1 MIKILD
7 DTKDLSQISL
17 NDNGLGKLE
26 IISGTD
32 TEELN
37 GIYEAEFTCLMTEKY
52 FDQLHV
58 EGLVALPT
66 EKGEQIFRIYYI
78 SKPLNKFVTVKC
90 RHDTYDLTKTIVQP
104 FEATGAAAAVAGIM
118 ANVMTAT
125 PFTITT
131 DISNSTS
138 VFQLTQ
144 PRAFRQ
150 ILGGYQGSFLD
161 VFRGEYEW
169 DNLEVKMLARRGAD
183 RGVRIAYR
191 KNLTGCKMELDS
203 SAVYTS
209 VMAFV
214 NIDNNVV
221 YGNVYHKITA
231 TYPKVLILDASN
243 DYSIDNIP
251 TAADLTTYAQ
261 NYATNNDIENPKLT
275 ASIEFVPLWQ
285 TDEYKEVAP
294 LERVS
299 LGDTVHADV
308 SEMGMTATARVIKTV
323 WNLNTQR
330 YDSLILGSVKSSLAS
345 IIQSTVQT
353 ARDEA
358 EKATSVVS
366 GQMNEIASLIINGLG
381 LHRTLVPTAD
391 GGYKVYLHNHAT
403 LADSDVQYYMSANGI
418 MVSTDYGQTWNAGFD
433 AEGNAVLNSL
443 ATITLKALEIYGSRI
458 VFGDPDNKYI
468 VADEYQKDGE
478 DVGISFDGSGYVRF
492 KPAETF
498 DVINTDGN
506 LAEYNIFRMRKEGS
520 GNGKGAEFEGKTTG
534 AEITFENYDSTYFN
548 KMNDMWMVS
557 NYDGSKS
564 NRVSLS
570 NYDSYSLKLANEI
583 SLNSQFNKNNANMF
597 LNNIALRNYTREG
610 DTSNVLIMSSPSMLD
625 SNVTSK
631 TYLANYQNSLLTSSL
646 LLSAEV
652 RSGGNYNMAE
662 MDAWG
667 EISGERYLGG
677 DMSIKAS
684 ATSNGT
690 IISHYEPT
698 TSAYNEK
705 ARFSIGYNSE
715 DISGSRDHRSKAFIA
730 ATYFT
735 VADQN
740 RWFNVNSRDG
750 YDYESENLIPF
761 LIQSGYYIN
770 ANSDD
775 SFVNG
780 DNLNNF
786 YHVGYYMCK
795 SNAKAAT
802 LHDCPTKLSFTMHV
816 WDPTGGLKTEGYA
829 YRIQEV
835 TDYQGNTYRRWGE
848 YIGSAWNWS
857 TWKCLTTSDT
867 FSKVSGTS
875 AEVNIPSGNGGH
887 ATVPCTIPSGYK
899 ALAIS
904 NISSNGALIMT
915 YSGDDVFGRTGRT
928 NVGVWYLNQTGGAVS
943 NISFSVN
950 LLCVRI

>member
-7 DTKDLSQISL
+7 DTIDLSQISL
-17 NDNGLGKLE
+17 IDNGLGKLE

-52 FDQLHV
+52 FDLLHV

-78 SKPLNKFVTVKC
+78 SKPLNKVVTVKC

-104 FEATGAAAAVAGIM
+104 FEATGSAAAVAGIM
-118 ANVMTAT
+118 NNVMTAT

-131 DISNSTS
+131 DIANSTS

-209 VMAFV
+209 VMAYV

-261 NYATNNDIENPKLT
+261 NYATNNDIESPKLT

-403 LADSDVQYYMSANGI
+403 LAESDVQYYMSAGGI

-458 VFGDPDNKYI
+458 VFGDIDNKYI
-468 VADEYQKDGE
+468 IADEYQLNGE

-492 KPAETF
+492 QPQETF
-498 DVINTDGN
+498 EIKNNNSDSSDYYNRLAMEKVGGSASGTATGPHINLVNKETDFTRAN
-506 LAEYNIFRMRKEGS
+506 NI
-520 GNGKGAEFEGKTTG
+520 
-534 AEITFENYDSTYFN
+534 
-548 KMNDMWMVS
+548 WMVS
-557 NYDGSKS
+557 G
-564 NRVSLS
+564 
-570 NYDSYSLKLANEI
+570 YSG
-583 SLNSQFNKNNANMF
+583 Q
-597 LNNIALRNYTREG
+597 
-610 DTSNVLIMSSPSMLD
+610 NVLGL
-625 SNVTSK
+625 
-631 TYLANYQNSLLTSSL
+631 YNYKQGVVQNNNYMLTSSTQNRINIENKNL
-646 LLSAEV
+646 TTPANTANIMTMTGNSSQNMTRFLNYWPSMNRASNGLTLVANDTTSSLTLNNNQLFADYEMAGTSISMSSNSSTGVNRISMSADETNSTTVKAHVECSNENDGQVRLITYGTGNISALSANGAFNIATKTVLRNGSDVDWVFTYTTASYSFGSNGSVVKAV
-652 RSGGNYNMAE
+652 RRGGFVTLYCQINTQDLGTMSTWQQKTICTLGDQFKPTMNSSLLFPVVHDSNQNSGGCIIVYNY
-662 MDAWG
+662 
-667 EISGERYLGG
+667 
-677 DMSIKAS
+677 
-684 ATSNGT
+684 GT
-690 IISHYEPT
+690 
-698 TSAYNEK
+698 
-705 ARFSIGYNSE
+705 
-715 DISGSRDHRSKAFIA
+715 
-730 ATYFT
+730 
-735 VADQN
+735 V
-740 RWFNVNSRDG
+740 
-750 YDYESENLIPF
+750 
-761 LIQSGYYIN
+761 
-770 ANSDD
+770 
-775 SFVNG
+775 
-780 DNLNNF
+780 
-786 YHVGYYMCK
+786 
-795 SNAKAAT
+795 
-802 LHDCPTKLSFTMHV
+802 
-816 WDPTGGLKTEGYA
+816 
-829 YRIQEV
+829 
-835 TDYQGNTYRRWGE
+835 
-848 YIGSAWNWS
+848 
-857 TWKCLTTSDT
+857 
-867 FSKVSGTS
+867 
-875 AEVNIPSGNGGH
+875 
-887 ATVPCTIPSGYK
+887 
-899 ALAIS
+899 
-904 NISSNGALIMT
+904 T
-915 YSGDDVFGRTGRT
+915 YSTRGYTLPGISTS
-928 NVGVWYLNQTGGAVS
+928 VWVYATCTYV
-943 NISFSVN
+943 I
-950 LLCVRI
+950 

>member
-52 FDQLHV
+52 FDLLHV

-78 SKPLNKFVTVKC
+78 SKPLNKVVTVKC

-243 DYSIDNIP
+243 DFSIDNIP

-261 NYATNNDIENPKLT
+261 TYATNNDIESPKLT

-458 VFGDPDNKYI
+458 VFGDIDNKYI
-468 VADEYQKDGE
+468 IADEYQMNGE

-492 KPAETF
+492 QPQETF
-498 DVINTDGN
+498 EVKNTDGQY
-506 LAEYNIFRMRKEGS
+506 AEYNRMIMRKEGTNTGS
-520 GNGKGAEFEGKTTG
+520 EISFENWDKTFFNLTNDMHMVANWNGQYSNRFRLR
-534 AEITFENYDSTYFN
+534 NYDSKN
-548 KMNDMWMVS
+548 HSDE
-557 NYDGSKS
+557 
-564 NRVSLS
+564 
-570 NYDSYSLKLANEI
+570 LANVIEMT
-583 SLNSQFNKNNANMF
+583 SSYGSTEKNNVYIANYQDN
-597 LNNIALRNYTREG
+597 LLTGSLTLSANATTTQEYNL
-610 DTSNVLIMSSPSMLD
+610 SMLD
-625 SNVTSK
+625 VWGVI
-631 TYLANYQNSLLTSSL
+631 NSQ
-646 LLSAEV
+646 
-652 RSGGNYNMAE
+652 
-662 MDAWG
+662 
-667 EISGERYLGG
+667 RYLGSQIRQSA
-677 DMSIKAS
+677 DDHADQTSIIQYDIDANNW
-684 ATSNGT
+684 A
-690 IISHYEPT
+690 
-698 TSAYNEK
+698 EK
-705 ARFSIGYNSE
+705 TRLDIGYDNTR
-715 DISGSRDHRSKAFIA
+715 ISGQQDGRSYITAKA
-730 ATYFT
+730 T
-735 VADQN
+735 VIDVMNLNYISDTTHDN
-740 RWFNVNSRDG
+740 RSFNLV
-750 YDYESENLIPF
+750 PF

-786 YHVGYYMCK
+786 YHVGYYYCR
-795 SNAKAAT
+795 SNSKAAT
-802 LHDCPTKLSFTMHV
+802 LINCPTNLNFTMHV
-816 WDPTGGLKTEGYA
+816 WDAVGEMKTTGA
-829 YRIQEV
+829 YRIQEI
-835 TDYQGNTYRRWGE
+835 TDYHGSAYRRWGE
-848 YIGSAWNWS
+848 YIGTAWNWR

-875 AEVNIPSGNGGH
+875 ATVNIPSGNGGY
-887 ATVPCTIPSGYK
+887 ATVPCTIPRGYK

-904 NISSNGALIMT
+904 NIASNGALIMT
-915 YSGDDVFGRTGRT
+915 YSGDDVFGRTGST
-928 NVGVWYLNQTGGAVS
+928 NVGVWYFNQTGGAVS

>member
-37 GIYEAEFTCLMTEKY
+37 GIYEAEFSCLMTEKY
-52 FDQLHV
+52 FDLLHV

-78 SKPLNKFVTVKC
+78 SKPLNKVVTVKC
-90 RHDTYDLTKTIVQP
+90 RHITYDLTKTIVQP
-104 FEATGAAAAVAGIM
+104 FEATGSAAAVAGILS
-118 ANVMTAT
+118 NVMTAT

-131 DISNSTS
+131 DIANSTS

-243 DYSIDNIP
+243 DFSIDNIP

-261 NYATNNDIENPKLT
+261 TYATNNDIESPKLT

-403 LADSDVQYYMSANGI
+403 LADSDVQYYMSAGGI

-458 VFGDPDNKYI
+458 VFGDIDNKYI
-468 VADEYQKDGE
+468 IADEYQLNGE

-492 KPAETF
+492 RPQEHFEVRNNNTA
-498 DVINTDGN
+498 NTDFYN
-506 LAEYNIFRMRKEGS
+506 YLAMRK
-520 GNGKGAEFEGKTTG
+520 TG
-534 AEITFENYDSTYFN
+534 ITPTANTGPDITMINKNDDLKRANDFYMCGNYDA
-548 KMNDMWMVS
+548 NDG
-557 NYDGSKS
+557 NYA
-564 NRVSLS
+564 SLS
-570 NYDSYSLKLANEI
+570 NYIGDTEKLANKVGLQ
-583 SLNSQFNKNNANMF
+583 SSVSNSNQT
-597 LNNIALRNYTREG
+597 NNIAIVNYDPSANG
-610 DTSNVLIMSSPSMLD
+610 NISNRLD
-625 SNVTSK
+625 I
-631 TYLANYQNSLLTSSL
+631 L
-646 LLSAEV
+646 
-652 RSGGNYNMAE
+652 SGGAWNYVRMSNYKNNILASRLE
-662 MDAWG
+662 LSNTQAN
-667 EISGERYLGG
+667 ISIRDSSGNTSAQLGLTCDPDGTNASMVFYVNRVVSFDSGG
-677 DMSIKAS
+677 DYDSRSIL
-684 ATSNGT
+684 THLFHWYG
-690 IISHYEPT
+690 YEIVV
-698 TSAYNEK
+698 EK
-705 ARFSIGYNSE
+705 
-715 DISGSRDHRSKAFIA
+715 
-730 ATYFT
+730 
-735 VADQN
+735 
-740 RWFNVNSRDG
+740 
-750 YDYESENLIPF
+750 
-761 LIQSGYYIN
+761 
-770 ANSDD
+770 
-775 SFVNG
+775 
-780 DNLNNF
+780 NLNNYTKCGF
-786 YHVGYYMCK
+786 YYARNNGEAGTMTN
-795 SNAKAAT
+795 S
-802 LHDCPTKLSFTMHV
+802 PTKKAFTLRV
-816 WDPTGGLKTEGYA
+816 YDATGEGSTTSPA
-829 YRIQEV
+829 YRIQEITTYEGEKWIRRGV
-835 TDYQGNTYRRWGE
+835 YNGSYWSWRGWQEYGWTVIPSSSNLNAVTYTQCGTYVCQNNADAQTLTNSPTQLGFTMKVFDALGGAQSTGWAYRLQDITDYQGNSYRRYGE
-848 YIGSAWNWS
+848 TNGTTTWTWS
-857 TWKCLTTSDT
+857 TWNKY
-867 FSKVSGTS
+867 V
-875 AEVNIPSGNGGH
+875 
-887 ATVPCTIPSGYK
+887 
-899 ALAIS
+899 
-904 NISSNGALIMT
+904 
-915 YSGDDVFGRTGRT
+915 
-928 NVGVWYLNQTGGAVS
+928 
-943 NISFSVN
+943 
-950 LLCVRI
+950 

>member
-78 SKPLNKFVTVKC
+78 SKPLNKVVTVKC
-90 RHDTYDLTKTIVQP
+90 RHITYDLTKTIVQP
-104 FEATGAAAAVAGIM
+104 FEATGSAAAVAGIM

-131 DISNSTS
+131 DIANSSS

-243 DYSIDNIP
+243 DFSIDNIP
-251 TAADLTTYAQ
+251 TASDLTTYSQ
-261 NYATNNDIENPKLT
+261 NYATNNDIESPKLT

-403 LADSDVQYYMSANGI
+403 LADSDVQYYMSAGGI

-458 VFGDPDNKYI
+458 VFGDIDNKYI
-468 VADEYQKDGE
+468 IADEYQLNGE

-492 KPAETF
+492 QPQETF
-498 DVINTDGN
+498 EVKNTDGQY
-506 LAEYNIFRMRKEGS
+506 AEYNRMIMRKEGTNTGS
-520 GNGKGAEFEGKTTG
+520 EISFENWDKTFFNLTNDMHMVANWNGQYSNRFRLR
-534 AEITFENYDSTYFN
+534 NYDSKN
-548 KMNDMWMVS
+548 HSDE
-557 NYDGSKS
+557 
-564 NRVSLS
+564 
-570 NYDSYSLKLANEI
+570 LANVIEMT
-583 SLNSQFNKNNANMF
+583 SSYGSTEKNNVYIANYQDN
-597 LNNIALRNYTREG
+597 LLTGSLTLSANATTTQEYNL
-610 DTSNVLIMSSPSMLD
+610 SMLD
-625 SNVTSK
+625 V
-631 TYLANYQNSLLTSSL
+631 
-646 LLSAEV
+646 
-652 RSGGNYNMAE
+652 
-662 MDAWG
+662 WG
-667 EISGERYLGG
+667 VINTERYLGSQIRQAADDHADQTSIIQYDIDTNNLTEKTRVDIG
-677 DMSIKAS
+677 YDNTRISGQQDDRSYIDIKATMLDVMNLNYLS
-684 ATSNGT
+684 D
-690 IISHYEPT
+690 T
-698 TSAYNEK
+698 THDN
-705 ARFSIGYNSE
+705 
-715 DISGSRDHRSKAFIA
+715 RSL
-730 ATYFT
+730 
-735 VADQN
+735 
-740 RWFNVNSRDG
+740 
-750 YDYESENLIPF
+750 NLVPF
-761 LIQSGYYIN
+761 LIQSGYYTSN

-786 YHVGYYMCK
+786 SRVGYYMCK

-802 LHDCPTKLSFTMHV
+802 LTNCPTSSAFTLRV
-816 WDPTGGLKTEGYA
+816 FDPTGDLKTSGWA
-829 YRIQEV
+829 YRIQEI
-835 TDYQGNTYRRWGE
+835 TT
-848 YIGSAWNWS
+848 YIGDKYYRSGTMNNTTAWTWSAWHHTVGDSGLLNLA
-857 TWKCLTTSDT
+857 TKNGATGTITYEWKNGFAYVSFENLIPNTTSAI
-867 FSKVSGTS
+867 V
-875 AEVNIPSGNGGH
+875 V
-887 ATVPCTIPSGYK
+887 ATLPSGYRP
-899 ALAIS
+899 AYNVQPYLRRLGNGIAQCWIS
-904 NISSNGALIMT
+904 TNGDIHIAT
-915 YSGDDVFGRTGRT
+915 TEATVNHAGF
-928 NVGVWYLNQTGGAVS
+928 AVYPC
-943 NISFSVN
+943 N
-950 LLCVRI
+950 

>member
-7 DTKDLSQISL
+7 DTIDLSQISL

-37 GIYEAEFTCLMTEKY
+37 GQYEAEFTCLMTEKY
-52 FDQLHV
+52 FDLLHV

-78 SKPLNKFVTVKC
+78 SKPLNKVVTVKC
-90 RHDTYDLTKTIVQP
+90 RHITYDLTKTIVQP
-104 FEATGAAAAVAGIM
+104 FEATGSAAAVAGIM

-261 NYATNNDIENPKLT
+261 NYATNNDIESPKLT

-458 VFGDPDNKYI
+458 VFGDIDNKYI
-468 VADEYQKDGE
+468 IADEYQMNGE

-492 KPAETF
+492 KPQETF
-498 DVINTDGN
+498 QVSNRN
-506 LAEYNIFRMRKEGS
+506 AEDTNNYNFFAMRKAGS
-520 GNGKGAEFEGKTTG
+520 SSGGSTTG
-534 AEITFENYDSTYFN
+534 PDVTFINYNEDHTSANNF
-548 KMNDMWMVS
+548 WMVS
-557 NYDGSKS
+557 NNDTRGTNRASLYNYDGPTGYTANAFSLQATHS
-564 NRVSLS
+564 NTAALNV
-570 NYDSYSLKLANEI
+570 NE
-583 SLNSQFNKNNANMF
+583 
-597 LNNIALRNYTREG
+597 IALRNYSRLVSGRIVNEIQMKSET
-610 DTSNVLIMSSPSMLD
+610 DTSNSQLYIR
-625 SNVTSK
+625 
-631 TYLANYQNSLLTSSL
+631 NYQEGKPTSYV
-646 LLSAEV
+646 LLSAQGTE
-652 RSGGNYNMAE
+652 STAKSNS
-662 MDAWG
+662 
-667 EISGERYLGG
+667 ISLNALSYVDGSARFPAIIDLH
-677 DMSIKAS
+677 AS
-684 ATSNGT
+684 QTNGT
-690 IISHYEPT
+690 INLLVRDPQSSTINND
-698 TSAYNEK
+698 A
-705 ARFSIGYNSE
+705 ARFDMYGSADGGSVRVTSDSFVAAKKVVSGYNYTS
-715 DISGSRDHRSKAFIA
+715 
-730 ATYFT
+730 Y
-735 VADQN
+735 
-740 RWFNVNSRDG
+740 
-750 YDYESENLIPF
+750 NLMKF
-761 LIQSGYYIN
+761 LIQSGYYDLLDDT
-770 ANSDD
+770 DD
-775 SFVNG
+775 SFHENM
-780 DNLNNF
+780 NLSS
-786 YHVGYYMCK
+786 YPYYLVGYFHCA
-795 SNAKAAT
+795 SSAKAAT
-802 LHDCPTKLSFTMHV
+802 LHDCPTKYAFTMHTY
-816 WDPTGGLKTEGYA
+816 DATGMLKTSGYA

-835 TDYQGNTYRRWGE
+835 VDVFGGTWRRYGSMENTSSWTW
-848 YIGSAWNWS
+848 SAWVQIAGDTGLLTLS
-857 TWKCLTTSDT
+857 TKNGATGTINYEKKNGWVYVSFEALIPNTTSAI
-867 FSKVSGTS
+867 V
-875 AEVNIPSGNGGH
+875 V
-887 ATVPCTIPSGYK
+887 ATLPSGYRP
-899 ALAIS
+899 AYNVQPYLRRVG
-904 NISSNGALIMT
+904 NGIAQCWI
-915 YSGDDVFGRTGRT
+915 
-928 NVGVWYLNQTGGAVS
+928 
-943 NISFSVN
+943 SVN
-950 LLCVRI
+950 GDIHVATTEATVNHAGFAVYPCN

>member
-52 FDQLHV
+52 FDLLHV

-66 EKGEQIFRIYYI
+66 EEGEQIFRIYYI
-78 SKPLNKFVTVKC
+78 SKPLNKVVTVKC
-90 RHDTYDLTKTIVQP
+90 RHITYDLTKTIVQP
-104 FEATGAAAAVAGIM
+104 FEATGSAAAVAGIM

-131 DISNSTS
+131 DIANSTS

-243 DYSIDNIP
+243 DFSIDNIP
-251 TAADLTTYAQ
+251 TTADLTTYAQ
-261 NYATNNDIENPKLT
+261 NYATNNDIESPKLT

-353 ARDEA
+353 AKDEA

-458 VFGDPDNKYI
+458 VFGDIDNKYI
-468 VADEYQKDGE
+468 IADEYQINDE

-492 KPAETF
+492 QPQESFFVFNKNAENTNSYNTF
-498 DVINTDGN
+498 
-506 LAEYNIFRMRKEGS
+506 AMRKEEGTMGPVIEFKNNRS
-520 GNGKGAEFEGKTTG
+520 DYRTANNFVMRAESDANGTDSMQLW
-534 AEITFENYDSTYFN
+534 NYESSQGY
-548 KMNDMWMVS
+548 
-557 NYDGSKS
+557 
-564 NRVSLS
+564 
-570 NYDSYSLKLANEI
+570 LANRI
-583 SLNSQFNKNNANMF
+583 DLRATQSDTASLNVNEIDLFNYSRTNFMNKCNSIQMSSDYGTINSS
-597 LNNIALRNYTREG
+597 LDLRNYQDNKTTSRIFMSAQGSGTEKINTILLNTYYNDENANTSETG
-610 DTSNVLIMSSPSMLD
+610 LLSMDSNSTSTYVGLQARLPSSTLNDRGARIGLHADTSMYPDGWLDFHSQFMDVMGVADSSR
-625 SNVTSK
+625 
-631 TYLANYQNSLLTSSL
+631 NYQ
-646 LLSAEV
+646 
-652 RSGGNYNMAE
+652 
-662 MDAWG
+662 
-667 EISGERYLGG
+667 
-677 DMSIKAS
+677 
-684 ATSNGT
+684 
-690 IISHYEPT
+690 
-698 TSAYNEK
+698 
-705 ARFSIGYNSE
+705 
-715 DISGSRDHRSKAFIA
+715 SK
-730 ATYFT
+730 
-735 VADQN
+735 
-740 RWFNVNSRDG
+740 
-750 YDYESENLIPF
+750 NLVPF
-761 LIQSGYYIN
+761 LIQSGYGEN
-770 ANSDD
+770 AGSDD
-775 SFVNG
+775 SFPTSPVTL
-780 DNLNNF
+780 DV
-786 YHVGYYMCK
+786 YTDVGYYNCK
-795 SNAKAAT
+795 SNSKAAA
-802 LHDCPTKLSFTMHV
+802 LYNCPTSSAFTMRV
-816 WDPTGGLKTEGYA
+816 WDPTGDFKTSGWA
-829 YRIQEV
+829 YRVQEITTYNNDKFYRTGAMNNTANWTWSAWRRTQTTTSYTYTFGSNGSVVIALRSGTTV
-835 TDYQGNTYRRWGE
+835 TLICQINTTDLGSMSAWQTKTICTLNEVYRHGHGGAMLFPVVHDSAQNTGGTIVVYNTGVVQFQTRGNTLPVV
-848 YIGSAWNWS
+848 STTAW
-857 TWKCLTTSDT
+857 
-867 FSKVSGTS
+867 
-875 AEVNIPSGNGGH
+875 VN
-887 ATVPCTIPSGYK
+887 ATCTY
-899 ALAIS
+899 A
-904 NISSNGALIMT
+904 
-915 YSGDDVFGRTGRT
+915 
-928 NVGVWYLNQTGGAVS
+928 VW
-943 NISFSVN
+943 
-950 LLCVRI
+950 

>member
-7 DTKDLSQISL
+7 DTIDLSQISL
-17 NDNGLGKLE
+17 SDNGLGKLE

-37 GIYEAEFTCLMTEKY
+37 GLYEAEFTCLMTEKY

-78 SKPLNKFVTVKC
+78 SKPLNKVVTVKC
-90 RHDTYDLTKTIVQP
+90 RHITYDLTKTIVQP
-104 FEATGAAAAVAGIM
+104 FEATGSAAAVAGILS
-118 ANVMTAT
+118 NVMTAT

-131 DISNSTS
+131 DIANSTS

-169 DNLEVKMLARRGAD
+169 DNLEVKMLSSRGAD

-261 NYATNNDIENPKLT
+261 NYATNNDIESPKLT

-468 VADEYQKDGE
+468 VADEYQLNGE

-492 KPAETF
+492 QPQESFEVTNYGGPYA
-498 DVINTDGN
+498 I
-506 LAEYNIFRMRKEGS
+506 YNKLYMHKEGTNRGS
-520 GNGKGAEFEGKTTG
+520 EFVMENYDKIYFNKTNEMYMY
-534 AEITFENYDSTYFN
+534 ANWNNQNYNELVLRNYDSTN
-548 KMNDMWMVS
+548 HSDSDIANSIIMTS
-557 NYDGSKS
+557 SGSESYQKS
-564 NRVSLS
+564 QLYLS
-570 NYDSYSLKLANEI
+570 NYQDN
-583 SLNSQFNKNNANMF
+583 
-597 LNNIALRNYTREG
+597 
-610 DTSNVLIMSSPSMLD
+610 
-625 SNVTSK
+625 
-631 TYLANYQNSLLTSSL
+631 LLTGSL
-646 LLSAEV
+646 ILSAANN
-652 RSGGNYNMAE
+652 GDYNLSQ
-662 MDAWG
+662 MDVWG
-667 EISGERYLGG
+667 VKNGEKYLGSELG
-677 DMSIKAS
+677 QRAS
-684 ATSNGT
+684 SVGNST
-690 IISHYEPT
+690 IISQYDPENNLT
-698 TSAYNEK
+698 EK

-715 DISGSRDHRSKAFIA
+715 DIVGYQDHRSRALVA

-735 VADQN
+735 AADQN
-740 RWFNVNSRDG
+740 RWFNVSLRDG
-750 YDYESENLIPF
+750 YDYESANLIPF
-761 LIQSGYYIN
+761 LIQSGYYDTSSEEGGISYGSDL
-770 ANSDD
+770 NS
-775 SFVNG
+775 
-780 DNLNNF
+780 F
-786 YHVGYYMCK
+786 YHVGYYNCLTGNTA
-795 SNAKAAT
+795 SHLLNSPTTNPFT
-802 LHDCPTKLSFTMHV
+802 LHV
-816 WDPTGGLKTEGYA
+816 WDATGRLATSGSGQA

-835 TDYQGNTYRRWGE
+835 TNNEGYQWRRRG
-848 YIGSAWNWS
+848 YHNGSAWSWNSWTQIAGDTGLKTLS
-857 TWKCLTTSDT
+857 TKNGATGTITYEKKNGWAYVSFENVIPNTTSA
-867 FSKVSGTS
+867 V
-875 AEVNIPSGNGGH
+875 VV
-887 ATVPCTIPSGYK
+887 ATLPSGYTPSYNVQPYLRRLGNGV
-899 ALAIS
+899 AQCWIS
-904 NISSNGALIMT
+904 TNGDIHVAT
-915 YSGDDVFGRTGRT
+915 SEGTVNHAGF
-928 NVGVWYLNQTGGAVS
+928 AVYP
-943 NISFSVN
+943 
-950 LLCVRI
+950 CD

>member
-7 DTKDLSQISL
+7 DTIDLSQISL

-78 SKPLNKFVTVKC
+78 SKPLNKVVTVKC
-90 RHDTYDLTKTIVQP
+90 RHITYDLTKTIVQP
-104 FEATGAAAAVAGIM
+104 FEATGSAAAVAGILS
-118 ANVMTAT
+118 NVMTAT

-209 VMAFV
+209 VMAYV

-261 NYATNNDIENPKLT
+261 NYATNNDIESPKLT

-443 ATITLKALEIYGSRI
+443 ATITLKALEIYGSKI
-458 VFGDPDNKYI
+458 VFGDIDNKYI
-468 VADEYQKDGE
+468 IADEYQKDGE

-492 KPAETF
+492 QPHENFEVVNLSTGDNVLNQF
-498 DVINTDGN
+498 DMVSED
-506 LAEYNIFRMRKEGS
+506 E
-520 GNGKGAEFEGKTTG
+520 NGLPS
-534 AEITFENYDSTYFN
+534 IQLVNYDTDQTKANEIILHSTGETATTKGTKKLDINNYLKGYSDIIGNSLSFMNLYSYPNVMYDKPNIWSHTSISNRFADNYPAASVDVGSTYLI
-548 KMNDMWMVS
+548 DGDTVV
-557 NYDGSKS
+557 DGSPS
-564 NRVSLS
+564 IRLSVNQHILNSENNEIGDAVSVSLS
-570 NYDSYSLKLANEI
+570 SSEVSDFNDITLQVRGREGGQATASIIIHDNYETTKLLQYKGISMMGQKVLYSRDGKFSWATYDDPTGYKEI
-583 SLNSQFNKNNANMF
+583 GKELDWLGTIPYRPSTSLNT
-597 LNNIALRNYTREG
+597 YTACGISYIE
-610 DTSNVLIMSSPSMLD
+610 SNSWASTMLD
-625 SNVTSK
+625 SPT
-631 TYLANYQNSLLTSSL
+631 Q
-646 LLSAEV
+646 SA
-652 RSGGNYNMAE
+652 
-662 MDAWG
+662 
-667 EISGERYLGG
+667 
-677 DMSIKAS
+677 
-684 ATSNGT
+684 
-690 IISHYEPT
+690 
-698 TSAYNEK
+698 
-705 ARFSIGYNSE
+705 
-715 DISGSRDHRSKAFIA
+715 
-730 ATYFT
+730 FT
-735 VADQN
+735 L
-740 RWFNVNSRDG
+740 R
-750 YDYESENLIPF
+750 
-761 LIQSGYYIN
+761 
-770 ANSDD
+770 
-775 SFVNG
+775 
-780 DNLNNF
+780 
-786 YHVGYYMCK
+786 
-795 SNAKAAT
+795 
-802 LHDCPTKLSFTMHV
+802 V
-816 WDPTGGLKTEGYA
+816 WDPTGEGKSSGWA
-829 YRIQEV
+829 YRIQEI
-835 TDYQGNTYRRWGE
+835 TTYDGNKFYRTGSTGGGDTWTW
-848 YIGSAWNWS
+848 SAWRR
-857 TWKCLTTSDT
+857 TQTTTSYTYT
-867 FSKVSGTS
+867 FGSHSSVVALRSGTTVTLICQINTVDLGSMS
-875 AEVNIPSGNGGH
+875 AWQTKNICTLNEVYRHGH
-887 ATVPCTIPSGYK
+887 
-899 ALAIS
+899 
-904 NISSNGALIMT
+904 
-915 YSGDDVFGRTGRT
+915 
-928 NVGVWYLNQTGGAVS
+928 GGAMLFPVIHDSTMNSGGAIAVYNSGWVQFQTRAGSLPGVS
-943 NISFSVN
+943 STAWVN
-950 LLCVRI
+950 ATCTYAVW

>member
-78 SKPLNKFVTVKC
+78 SKPLNKVVTVKC
-90 RHDTYDLTKTIVQP
+90 RHITYDLTKTIVQP
-104 FEATGAAAAVAGIM
+104 FEATGSAAAVAGILS
-118 ANVMTAT
+118 NVMTAT

-131 DISNSTS
+131 DIANSSS

-161 VFRGEYEW
+161 VFRGEYNW
-169 DNLEVKMLARRGAD
+169 NNLTVEMLARRGAD

-261 NYATNNDIENPKLT
+261 NYATNNDIESPKLT

-403 LADSDVQYYMSANGI
+403 LADSDVQYYMSAGGI

-458 VFGDPDNKYI
+458 VFGDIDNKYI
-468 VADEYQKDGE
+468 IADEYQMNGE

-492 KPAETF
+492 QPQETF
-498 DVINTDGN
+498 EVKNTDGQY
-506 LAEYNIFRMRKEGS
+506 AEYNRMIMRKEGTNTGS
-520 GNGKGAEFEGKTTG
+520 EISFENWDKTFFNKTNDMHMVANWNGQYSNRFRLR
-534 AEITFENYDSTYFN
+534 NYDSAN
-548 KMNDMWMVS
+548 HSDE
-557 NYDGSKS
+557 
-564 NRVSLS
+564 
-570 NYDSYSLKLANEI
+570 LANVIEMT
-583 SLNSQFNKNNANMF
+583 SSYGSTEKNNVYIANYQDN
-597 LNNIALRNYTREG
+597 LLTGSLTLSANA
-610 DTSNVLIMSSPSMLD
+610 TSTQEYNLSMLD
-625 SNVTSK
+625 VWGVI
-631 TYLANYQNSLLTSSL
+631 NSQ
-646 LLSAEV
+646 
-652 RSGGNYNMAE
+652 
-662 MDAWG
+662 
-667 EISGERYLGG
+667 RYLGSQIRQSA
-677 DMSIKAS
+677 DDHADQTSIIQYDIDANNW
-684 ATSNGT
+684 A
-690 IISHYEPT
+690 
-698 TSAYNEK
+698 EK
-705 ARFSIGYNSE
+705 TRLDIGYDNTR
-715 DISGSRDHRSKAFIA
+715 ISGQQDDRSYITAKA
-730 ATYFT
+730 T
-735 VADQN
+735 VIDVMNLNYISDTTHDN
-740 RWFNVNSRDG
+740 RSFNLV
-750 YDYESENLIPF
+750 PF
-761 LIQSGYYIN
+761 LIQSGYYTSN

-802 LHDCPTKLSFTMHV
+802 LTNCPTSSAFTLRV
-816 WDPTGGLKTEGYA
+816 FDPTGDFKTSGWA
-829 YRIQEV
+829 YRIQEITTYV
-835 TDYQGNTYRRWGE
+835 GDKYYRSGTMNNTTTWTW
-848 YIGSAWNWS
+848 SAWHHTVGDSGLLNLA
-857 TWKCLTTSDT
+857 TKNGATGTITYEWKNGFAYVSFENLIPNTTSAI
-867 FSKVSGTS
+867 V
-875 AEVNIPSGNGGH
+875 V
-887 ATVPCTIPSGYK
+887 ATLPSGYRP
-899 ALAIS
+899 AYNVQPYLRRLGNGIAQCWIS
-904 NISSNGALIMT
+904 TNGDIHVAT
-915 YSGDDVFGRTGRT
+915 AEATVNHAGF
-928 NVGVWYLNQTGGAVS
+928 AVYPC
-943 NISFSVN
+943 N
-950 LLCVRI
+950 

>member
-7 DTKDLSQISL
+7 DTKDLSVISL
-17 NDNGLGKLE
+17 DDNGLGKLE

-78 SKPLNKFVTVKC
+78 SKPLNKVVTVKC

-243 DYSIDNIP
+243 DFSIDNIP

-261 NYATNNDIENPKLT
+261 NYATNNDIESPKLT

-403 LADSDVQYYMSANGI
+403 LADSDVQYYMSAGGI

-458 VFGDPDNKYI
+458 VFGDIDNKYI
-468 VADEYQKDGE
+468 IADEYQMNGE

-492 KPAETF
+492 QPQETF
-498 DVINTDGN
+498 EVKNTDGQY
-506 LAEYNIFRMRKEGS
+506 AEYNRMIMRKEGTNTGS
-520 GNGKGAEFEGKTTG
+520 EISFENWDKTFFNLTNDMHMVANWNGQYSNRFRLR
-534 AEITFENYDSTYFN
+534 NYDSKN
-548 KMNDMWMVS
+548 HSDE
-557 NYDGSKS
+557 
-564 NRVSLS
+564 
-570 NYDSYSLKLANEI
+570 LANVIEMT
-583 SLNSQFNKNNANMF
+583 SSYGSTEKNNVY
-597 LNNIALRNYTREG
+597 I
-610 DTSNVLIMSSPSMLD
+610 
-625 SNVTSK
+625 
-631 TYLANYQNSLLTSSL
+631 ANYQDNLLTSSL
-646 LLSAEV
+646 TLSANATSTQE
-652 RSGGNYNMAE
+652 YNLSML
-662 MDAWG
+662 DVWG
-667 EISGERYLGG
+667 VINSQRYLGSQIRQSA
-677 DMSIKAS
+677 DDHADQTSIIQYDIDANNW
-684 ATSNGT
+684 A
-690 IISHYEPT
+690 
-698 TSAYNEK
+698 EK
-705 ARFSIGYNSE
+705 TRLDIGYDNTR
-715 DISGSRDHRSKAFIA
+715 ISGQQDDRSYITAKA
-730 ATYFT
+730 T
-735 VADQN
+735 VIDVMNLNYLSDTTHDN
-740 RWFNVNSRDG
+740 RSFNLV
-750 YDYESENLIPF
+750 PF

-802 LHDCPTKLSFTMHV
+802 MTNCPTSTAFTLHV
-816 WDPTGGLKTEGYA
+816 WDATGQLYTSGSGKA

-835 TDYQGNTYRRWGE
+835 TNREGHQWRRRG
-848 YIGSAWNWS
+848 YHNGSAWSWNTWVQIAGDTGLKTLS
-857 TWKCLTTSDT
+857 TKNGATGTINYEKKNGWVYVSFESVIPNTTSAI
-867 FSKVSGTS
+867 V
-875 AEVNIPSGNGGH
+875 V
-887 ATVPCTIPSGYK
+887 ATLPSGYRP
-899 ALAIS
+899 AYNVQPYLRRAGNGIAQCWIS
-904 NISSNGALIMT
+904 TNGDI
-915 YSGDDVFGRTGRT
+915 
-928 NVGVWYLNQTGGAVS
+928 NVGTSEAT
-943 NISFSVN
+943 VN
-950 LLCVRI
+950 HAGFAIYPCN

>member
-7 DTKDLSQISL
+7 DTIDLSQISL
-17 NDNGLGKLE
+17 NNNGLGKIE

-37 GIYEAEFTCLMTEKY
+37 GQYEAEFTCLMTEKY
-52 FDQLHV
+52 FDLLHV

-78 SKPLNKFVTVKC
+78 SKPLNKVVTVKC

-131 DISNSTS
+131 DIANSTS

-243 DYSIDNIP
+243 DFSIDNIP

-261 NYATNNDIENPKLT
+261 NYATNNDIESPKLT

-403 LADSDVQYYMSANGI
+403 LADSDVQYYMSAGGI

-458 VFGDPDNKYI
+458 VFGDIDNKYI
-468 VADEYQKDGE
+468 IADEYQLNGE

-492 KPAETF
+492 KPQETF
-498 DVINTDGN
+498 QVSNRNAADTNN
-506 LAEYNIFRMRKEGS
+506 YNFFAMRKAGS
-520 GNGKGAEFEGKTTG
+520 SSGGSTTG
-534 AEITFENYDSTYFN
+534 PDVTFINYNEDHTSANNF
-548 KMNDMWMVS
+548 WMVS
-557 NYDGSKS
+557 NNDTRGTNRASLYNYDGPTGYTANAFSLQATHS
-564 NRVSLS
+564 NTAALNV
-570 NYDSYSLKLANEI
+570 NE
-583 SLNSQFNKNNANMF
+583 
-597 LNNIALRNYTREG
+597 IALRNYSRLVSGRMVNEIQMKSET
-610 DTSNVLIMSSPSMLD
+610 DTSNSQLYIR
-625 SNVTSK
+625 
-631 TYLANYQNSLLTSSL
+631 NYQEGKPTSYV
-646 LLSAEV
+646 LLSAQGTE
-652 RSGGNYNMAE
+652 STAKSNS
-662 MDAWG
+662 
-667 EISGERYLGG
+667 ISLNALSYVDGSARFPAIIDLH
-677 DMSIKAS
+677 AS
-684 ATSNGT
+684 QTNGT
-690 IISHYEPT
+690 INLLVRDPQSSTINND
-698 TSAYNEK
+698 A
-705 ARFSIGYNSE
+705 ARFDMYGTADGGSVRVTSDSFVAAKKDVSGYNYTS
-715 DISGSRDHRSKAFIA
+715 
-730 ATYFT
+730 Y
-735 VADQN
+735 
-740 RWFNVNSRDG
+740 
-750 YDYESENLIPF
+750 NLMKF
-761 LIQSGYYIN
+761 LIQSGYYDLLGDT
-770 ANSDD
+770 DD
-775 SFVNG
+775 SFHENM
-780 DNLNNF
+780 NLSS
-786 YHVGYYMCK
+786 YPYYLVGYFNCA

-802 LHDCPTKLSFTMHV
+802 LHDCPTKLAFTMHV
-816 WDPTGGLKTEGYA
+816 WDATGQLYTSGSGKA

-835 TDYQGNTYRRWGE
+835 TNKEGHQWRRRGYHNGTDWSWNTWVQIAGDT
-848 YIGSAWNWS
+848 GLKTLS
-857 TWKCLTTSDT
+857 TKNGATGKITYEKKNGWVYVSFENIIPNTTSAI
-867 FSKVSGTS
+867 V
-875 AEVNIPSGNGGH
+875 V
-887 ATVPCTIPSGYK
+887 ATLPSGYRPDYNVQPYLRR
-899 ALAIS
+899 AGNGIAQCWIS
-904 NISSNGALIMT
+904 TNGDI
-915 YSGDDVFGRTGRT
+915 
-928 NVGVWYLNQTGGAVS
+928 NVGTAEATVNHAGFAVYPC
-943 NISFSVN
+943 N
-950 LLCVRI
+950 

>member
-7 DTKDLSQISL
+7 DTIDLSQISL

-78 SKPLNKFVTVKC
+78 SKPLNKVVTVKC
-90 RHDTYDLTKTIVQP
+90 RHITYDLTKTIVQP
-104 FEATGAAAAVAGIM
+104 FEATGSAAAVAGILS
-118 ANVMTAT
+118 NVMTAT

-131 DISNSTS
+131 DIANSTS

-169 DNLEVKMLARRGAD
+169 DNLEVKMLASRGAD

-261 NYATNNDIENPKLT
+261 TYATNNDIESPKLT

-468 VADEYQKDGE
+468 VADEYQLNGE

-492 KPAETF
+492 QPQESFFVFNKS
-498 DVINTDGN
+498 
-506 LAEYNIFRMRKEGS
+506 AEYGNSYNTFSMRKELGTMGPNIEFNNKRSDFRTANVFNMRAETDTNGS
-520 GNGKGAEFEGKTTG
+520 DDMQLWNYESSEGWLANRINLKATQSETANLNTNSIEIHNFSRLGNLQ
-534 AEITFENYDSTYFN
+534 
-548 KMNDMWMVS
+548 
-557 NYDGSKS
+557 KS
-564 NRVSLS
+564 NSI
-570 NYDSYSLKLANEI
+570 E
-583 SLNSQFNKNNANMF
+583 M
-597 LNNIALRNYTREG
+597 
-610 DTSNVLIMSSPSMLD
+610 TSE
-625 SNVTSK
+625 TSTK
-631 TYLANYQNSLLTSSL
+631 
-646 LLSAEV
+646 
-652 RSGGNYNMAE
+652 
-662 MDAWG
+662 DAV
-667 EISGERYLGG
+667 
-677 DMSIKAS
+677 MSIKNYQS
-684 ATSNGT
+684 NKATGEIILTAQSQGT
-690 IISHYEPT
+690 
-698 TSAYNEK
+698 
-705 ARFSIGYNSE
+705 SE
-715 DISGSRDHRSKAFIA
+715 DKLNMITMQ
-730 ATYFT
+730 TYHNDANANANPT
-735 VADQN
+735 VFMSLDSASDNSSFGLYVKKPDSVLADSSVAGIGVYADLYN
-740 RWFNVNSRDG
+740 DPLG
-750 YDYESENLIPF
+750 YITMYSDKLYVHGTEDSTKDYDSENLTPF
-761 LIQSGYYIN
+761 FIQNGYKAIGGGY
-770 ANSDD
+770 
-775 SFVNG
+775 
-780 DNLNNF
+780 NLNDLYN
-786 YHVGYYMCK
+786 VGRY
-795 SNAKAAT
+795 N
-802 LHDCPTKLSFTMHV
+802 CPTDQGASTMTNCPTAYGFTLYTYDATGTLTLSS
-816 WDPTGGLKTEGYA
+816 A

-835 TDYQGNTYRRWGE
+835 TDKFGNAYRRFGASNSSGTWTWQPWFSISG
-848 YIGSAWNWS
+848 YVSATYTYGSNGSSVKAERRGATVTLYCQINTQDLGTMS
-857 TWKCLTTSDT
+857 TWQQKTICTLGDQFKPTMNSSLLFPVIHD
-867 FSKVSGTS
+867 SNQNSGGCII
-875 AEVNIPSGNGGH
+875 VYNYG
-887 ATVPCTIPSGYK
+887 TV
-899 ALAIS
+899 
-904 NISSNGALIMT
+904 T
-915 YSGDDVFGRTGRT
+915 YSTRGYTLPGISTS
-928 NVGVWYLNQTGGAVS
+928 VWVYATCTYV
-943 NISFSVN
+943 I
-950 LLCVRI
+950 

>member
-7 DTKDLSQISL
+7 DTIDLSQISL

-52 FDQLHV
+52 FDLLHV

-78 SKPLNKFVTVKC
+78 SKPLNKVVTVKC

-243 DYSIDNIP
+243 DYSIENIP

-261 NYATNNDIENPKLT
+261 NYATNNDIESPKLT

-443 ATITLKALEIYGSRI
+443 ATITLKALEIYGSKI
-458 VFGDPDNKYI
+458 VFGDIDNKYI
-468 VADEYQKDGE
+468 IADEYQKDGA

-492 KPAETF
+492 QPQETFEVKNNNADASDYYNRLAMEKVGGSASGTVTGPHISFVNREDDYTRANNLWMVANNNGQNVLGLYNYKKSKTQNMETLISAETYNS
-498 DVINTDGN
+498 INIDNRDFNTP
-506 LAEYNIFRMRKEGS
+506 
-520 GNGKGAEFEGKTTG
+520 
-534 AEITFENYDSTYFN
+534 TFTANSVVLRSDANNSYT
-548 KMNDMWMVS
+548 
-557 NYDGSKS
+557 
-564 NRVSLS
+564 SLS
-570 NYDSYSLKLANEI
+570 NY
-583 SLNSQFNKNNANMF
+583 KNNVQ
-597 LNNIALRNYTREG
+597 
-610 DTSNVLIMSSPSMLD
+610 TSNVTLQYN
-625 SNVTSK
+625 SNVNSNSAKIGSRYILNSSFYEGAGLAAETSQVVSSGVTIPTNTLTISAK
-631 TYLANYQNSLLTSSL
+631 KPDASGTNDTYIKLNRYVNGSTDASYMTLAADNVLFESKRISESGTHTSLIKKLLMWHGYLPINARANLNNLIYPAYYVCTNNADAQTLGQCPTQIGFTMRVFDALGTVKDAGWAYRVQEITTYKGDKYYRTGEANGGDTFTWTQWKQTVGDTGLLTL
-646 LLSAEV
+646 
-652 RSGGNYNMAE
+652 
-662 MDAWG
+662 
-667 EISGERYLGG
+667 
-677 DMSIKAS
+677 
-684 ATSNGT
+684 ATKNGATGT
-690 IISHYEPT
+690 ITYQKKDGWIYVSFENVIPNT
-698 TSAYNEK
+698 TSA
-705 ARFSIGYNSE
+705 I
-715 DISGSRDHRSKAFIA
+715 
-730 ATYFT
+730 
-735 VADQN
+735 V
-740 RWFNVNSRDG
+740 V
-750 YDYESENLIPF
+750 
-761 LIQSGYYIN
+761 
-770 ANSDD
+770 
-775 SFVNG
+775 
-780 DNLNNF
+780 
-786 YHVGYYMCK
+786 
-795 SNAKAAT
+795 AT
-802 LHDCPTKLSFTMHV
+802 L
-816 WDPTGGLKTEGYA
+816 
-829 YRIQEV
+829 
-835 TDYQGNTYRRWGE
+835 
-848 YIGSAWNWS
+848 
-857 TWKCLTTSDT
+857 
-867 FSKVSGTS
+867 
-875 AEVNIPSGNGGH
+875 
-887 ATVPCTIPSGYK
+887 PSGYTPSYNVQPYLRRLGNGI
-899 ALAIS
+899 AQCWIS
-904 NISSNGALIMT
+904 TNGDIHVAT
-915 YSGDDVFGRTGRT
+915 AEGTVNHAGF
-928 NVGVWYLNQTGGAVS
+928 AVYPAGTEH
-943 NISFSVN
+943 V
-950 LLCVRI
+950 

>member
-7 DTKDLSQISL
+7 DTIDLSQISL

-52 FDQLHV
+52 FDLLHV

-78 SKPLNKFVTVKC
+78 SKPLNKVVTVKC
-90 RHDTYDLTKTIVQP
+90 RHITYDLTKTIVQP
-104 FEATGAAAAVAGIM
+104 FEATGSAAAVAGIM
-118 ANVMTAT
+118 SNVMTAT

-131 DISNSTS
+131 DISNSSS
-138 VFQLTQ
+138 VFQLAQ

-243 DYSIDNIP
+243 DFSIDNIP

-261 NYATNNDIENPKLT
+261 NYAANNDIESPKLT

-418 MVSTDYGQTWNAGFD
+418 MVSTDYGQNWNAGFD

-458 VFGDPDNKYI
+458 VFGDIDNKYI
-468 VADEYQKDGE
+468 IADEYQKDGE

-492 KPAETF
+492 QPKETF
-498 DVINTDGN
+498 EIYNNSATNKAFNSLIMRKSFSNETYSTGPEILINNYDSDGGRANYQWMYSEYNGNDSNDYQVGNFKPNETNLANFLQLRSRYEGAELWDKASIANYNSSTTNLANNLYLTSAKGSDYVQNMALLTNYSVANNVKANEIELFSTTNGGNLISINSYDVDGNRKADIHLTESGEVQLASMASWMELQTQKDNITLWSVNNDIEFRATKGYTKFNVLGMKFNDADITKFVNYQQTLEVTPVAAGLTFSAKLNIYRYGKIVYLSYTGIVTVQSGFNNQYVQISPNFAAMWRPVGTWAVFSGPAIANGANVGFYKWQLAYDGN
-506 LAEYNIFRMRKEGS
+506 LFFWTNYA
-520 GNGKGAEFEGKTTG
+520 GAQE
-534 AEITFENYDSTYFN
+534 AQ
-548 KMNDMWMVS
+548 
-557 NYDGSKS
+557 
-564 NRVSLS
+564 LS
-570 NYDSYSLKLANEI
+570 M
-583 SLNSQFNKNNANMF
+583 MF
-597 LNNIALRNYTREG
+597 VA
-610 DTSNVLIMSSPSMLD
+610 
-625 SNVTSK
+625 
-631 TYLANYQNSLLTSSL
+631 
-646 LLSAEV
+646 
-652 RSGGNYNMAE
+652 RS
-662 MDAWG
+662 D
-667 EISGERYLGG
+667 
-677 DMSIKAS
+677 
-684 ATSNGT
+684 
-690 IISHYEPT
+690 
-698 TSAYNEK
+698 
-705 ARFSIGYNSE
+705 
-715 DISGSRDHRSKAFIA
+715 
-730 ATYFT
+730 
-735 VADQN
+735 
-740 RWFNVNSRDG
+740 
-750 YDYESENLIPF
+750 
-761 LIQSGYYIN
+761 
-770 ANSDD
+770 
-775 SFVNG
+775 
-780 DNLNNF
+780 
-786 YHVGYYMCK
+786 
-795 SNAKAAT
+795 
-802 LHDCPTKLSFTMHV
+802 
-816 WDPTGGLKTEGYA
+816 
-829 YRIQEV
+829 
-835 TDYQGNTYRRWGE
+835 
-848 YIGSAWNWS
+848 
-857 TWKCLTTSDT
+857 
-867 FSKVSGTS
+867 
-875 AEVNIPSGNGGH
+875 
-887 ATVPCTIPSGYK
+887 
-899 ALAIS
+899 
-904 NISSNGALIMT
+904 
-915 YSGDDVFGRTGRT
+915 
-928 NVGVWYLNQTGGAVS
+928 
-943 NISFSVN
+943 
-950 LLCVRI
+950 

>member
-7 DTKDLSQISL
+7 DTIDLSQISL

-78 SKPLNKFVTVKC
+78 SKPLNKVVTVKC
-90 RHDTYDLTKTIVQP
+90 RHITYDLTKTIVQP
-104 FEATGAAAAVAGIM
+104 FEATGSAAAVAGIM
-118 ANVMTAT
+118 SNVMTAT

-131 DISNSTS
+131 DIANSTS

-161 VFRGEYEW
+161 TFRGEYEW
-169 DNLEVKMLARRGAD
+169 DNLEVKMLASRGAD

-243 DYSIDNIP
+243 DYSIENIP
-251 TAADLTTYAQ
+251 TAAELTTYAQ
-261 NYATNNDIENPKLT
+261 NYATNNDIESPKLT

-403 LADSDVQYYMSANGI
+403 LADSDVQYYMSAGGI

-458 VFGDPDNKYI
+458 VFGDIDNKYI
-468 VADEYQKDGE
+468 IADEYQLDGE

-492 KPAETF
+492 KPQETF
-498 DVINTDGN
+498 QVSNRNSEDNNNYNFFAMRKDGTTSGSLTTGPDISFINYNNDFTRANSLWLASDIDGNGENIASLVNYDKSTGNYSNRIDLTSNTGTNNEGTYTRIRNYKNNQTTASMFLAYNEQQQQNEAIITTYKKDSVYQGGTLTVQTHDSSNKARMAVNSPDEGATTNDTYLELGRYTGDSSQLVLKTNSVYYYYATDDPGTWGN
-506 LAEYNIFRMRKEGS
+506 LA
-520 GNGKGAEFEGKTTG
+520 KT
-534 AEITFENYDSTYFN
+534 
-548 KMNDMWMVS
+548 
-557 NYDGSKS
+557 
-564 NRVSLS
+564 
-570 NYDSYSLKLANEI
+570 LK
-583 SLNSQFNKNNANMF
+583 
-597 LNNIALRNYTREG
+597 Y
-610 DTSNVLIMSSPSMLD
+610 
-625 SNVTSK
+625 
-631 TYLANYQNSLLTSSL
+631 
-646 LLSAEV
+646 
-652 RSGGNYNMAE
+652 
-662 MDAWG
+662 
-667 EISGERYLGG
+667 
-677 DMSIKAS
+677 
-684 ATSNGT
+684 NGT
-690 IISHYEPT
+690 FQFLVGRDLNEVTIPALWYCPT
-698 TSAYNEK
+698 
-705 ARFSIGYNSE
+705 
-715 DISGSRDHRSKAFIA
+715 
-730 ATYFT
+730 
-735 VADQN
+735 
-740 RWFNVNSRDG
+740 
-750 YDYESENLIPF
+750 
-761 LIQSGYYIN
+761 N
-770 ANSDD
+770 A
-775 SFVNG
+775 
-780 DNLNNF
+780 
-786 YHVGYYMCK
+786 MA
-795 SNAKAAT
+795 SNMT
-802 LHDCPTKLSFTMHV
+802 NCPTKKAFTLRV
-816 WDPTGGLKTEGYA
+816 YDATGEGSTTSTA
-829 YRIQEV
+829 YRIQEITTYEGEKWIRRGV
-835 TDYQGNTYRRWGE
+835 YTGSYWSWRGWQEYGWTVIPSSSNLNNVIYTQCGTYVCQNNADAQTLTNSPTQLGFTMKVFDALGGAQSAGWAYRIQDITDYQGNSYRRYGE
-848 YIGSAWNWS
+848 TNGTTTWTWSAWN
-857 TWKCLTTSDT
+857 KY
-867 FSKVSGTS
+867 V
-875 AEVNIPSGNGGH
+875 
-887 ATVPCTIPSGYK
+887 
-899 ALAIS
+899 
-904 NISSNGALIMT
+904 
-915 YSGDDVFGRTGRT
+915 
-928 NVGVWYLNQTGGAVS
+928 
-943 NISFSVN
+943 
-950 LLCVRI
+950 